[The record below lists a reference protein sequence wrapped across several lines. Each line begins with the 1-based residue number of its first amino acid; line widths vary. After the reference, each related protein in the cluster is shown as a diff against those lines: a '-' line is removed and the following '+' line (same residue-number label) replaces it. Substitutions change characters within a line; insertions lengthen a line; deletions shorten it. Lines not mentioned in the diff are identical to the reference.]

1 MSTKE
6 KVGMSDEESKRLR
19 RLEDVRAPIIDEV
32 LAENPGLTKV
42 KLTEMMEEMGFEGL
56 NFLWM
61 SEQEKELIRIVRWGR
76 L

>member
-32 LAENPGLTKV
+32 LAEDPGLTKV
-42 KLTEMMEEMGFEGL
+42 KLTEMMEEMGF
-56 NFLWM
+56 
-61 SEQEKELIRIVRWGR
+61 
-76 L
+76 